1 MSYRIIQFYD
11 VKCSCFCDAA
21 LHDDQTV
28 KHKWTL
34 VNADFVIRIDNGNM
48 FDQLDLSQLFNNL
61 MLDLE
66 LAVHVLSMFYLQ
78 NNFGTWNF
86 ITDFI
91 PSVVQVGFN
100 EVLLGTISIEQLKT
114 FIMHLAI
121 TYQMLKTAS
130 DNDAWTDNESVSSP
144 IDSLV

>member
-1 MSYRIIQFYD
+1 
-11 VKCSCFCDAA
+11 

-66 LAVHVLSMFYLQ
+66 LAVHVLSSMGGLVSRVDIHNASGNSNPLLCF
-78 NNFGTWNF
+78 
-86 ITDFI
+86 
-91 PSVVQVGFN
+91 VQHAA
-100 EVLLGTISIEQLKT
+100 L
-114 FIMHLAI
+114 
-121 TYQMLKTAS
+121 
-130 DNDAWTDNESVSSP
+130 
-144 IDSLV
+144 